1 MKGIK
6 LLAYIIFLIFIIIIF
21 FNRSVMIDSSLL
33 YNKNNEQDEIEYYYY
48 ENYIKNIE
56 NINNPLIFIHV
67 PNERN
72 ERNWDSFYSRSN
84 KKLNLD
90 LCKLCIK
97 SVIQS
102 CNNNNYTVV
111 IFNNSNIKDILNEE
125 NEEDLCNVSDPEMLS
140 GVDLKQWEQYCRT
153 KILYKYGGII
163 MSPYFYFINNID
175 NKLFSSELTII
186 KTNNEGLNVSNEL
199 YIPTLSYFMSATK
212 GNSDVLLYSKYLE
225 HLCIN
230 YYSVD
235 HKHFDKSFEKLKYIL
250 SLDPCVI
257 GCQDIYKK
265 PIYTEDILSNKSIKL
280 CNKCLCVYI
289 NIDYLKKNSCNSWIL
304 KMNEE
309 QLKKMNNFLGLVL
322 NR

>member
-21 FNRSVMIDSSLL
+21 FNRSIMMDSSLL
-33 YNKNNEQDEIEYYYY
+33 YSKNDEEEIEYYYY
-48 ENYIKNIE
+48 DNYIKNIE
-56 NINNPLIFIHV
+56 NINRPLIFIHV

-97 SVIQS
+97 SVIQN
-102 CNNNNYTVV
+102 CNNNYYTVV
-111 IFNNSNIKDILNEE
+111 IFNNSNIKDILNEKD
-125 NEEDLCNVSDPEMLS
+125 EEDLCNVSDPEMLS

-153 KILYKYGGII
+153 KILYKYGGIV
-163 MSPYFYFINNID
+163 MSPYFYFIDTINEN
-175 NKLFSSELTII
+175 LFSSELTIM

-212 GNSDVLLYSKYLE
+212 GNDDVLLYCKYLE

-230 YYSVD
+230 HYSVD
-235 HKHFDKSFEKLKYIL
+235 HKHFDKTFEKLKCL
-250 SLDPCVI
+250 PSLDPGFI
-257 GCQDIYKK
+257 GSKDITNNPIFTQDLI
-265 PIYTEDILSNKSIKL
+265 SNKKIQL
-280 CNKCLCVYI
+280 CNNCVCVYI
-289 NIDYLKKNSCNSWIL
+289 NIDYLKKNSYNSWIL

-309 QLKKMNNFLGLVL
+309 QLKKMNNFLGLL
-322 NR
+322 LRR